1 MTTPVTQDNTYD
13 AVTLWYNPESF
24 NQPIGHWIME
34 YRLIISYNHNFFF
47 INIKISSNIMNDS
60 DYYNQMSLH
69 FIIQE
74 VTRNDIRRRILLVD
88 YKLQ

>member
-13 AVTLWYNPESF
+13 AVNLWYNPESF
-24 NQPIGHWIME
+24 NQPIGQWIME
-34 YRLIISYNHNFFF
+34 YRLIISYNYNYFF
-47 INIKISSNIMNDS
+47 INMKISSNIMNDS